1 MVQAVAYS
9 TFRQNLKAYMR
20 RVNEDSDTLLVTNT
34 NPDDNV
40 VVMGVDDYDALME
53 TLRIYENPYLR
64 GKILR
69 GLEQVRSGRVE
80 EHGLVDDGE

>member
-9 TFRQNLKAYMR
+9 TFRQNLKSYMR
-20 RVNEDSDTLLVTNT
+20 QVNEDSYVLLVTNT

-53 TLRIYENPYLR
+53 TLRVYENPYLR
-64 GKILR
+64 DKVIR
-69 GLEQVRSGRVE
+69 GLEQVRSGRVA
-80 EHGLVDDGE
+80 EHGLVDGE